1 MIKSG
6 VKSFGLTGKGP
17 WILVSWREVGA
28 CGTSSGA
35 VKCVD
40 IGRNAGGESDVL
52 DLF

>member
-1 MIKSG
+1 MVKSG
-6 VKSFGLTGKGP
+6 VKSFSLTGKVP
-17 WILVSWREVGA
+17 PILIASREVGA
-28 CGTSSGA
+28 CGTSGGA